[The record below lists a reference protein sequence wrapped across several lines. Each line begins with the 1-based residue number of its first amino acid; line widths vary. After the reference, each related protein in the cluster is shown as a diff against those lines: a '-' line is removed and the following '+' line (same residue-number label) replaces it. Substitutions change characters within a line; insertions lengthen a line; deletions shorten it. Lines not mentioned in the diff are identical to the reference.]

1 MIRGLKDCLPASTT
15 LYASFVSVVYL
26 DRMLMSVSPC
36 LTVMFSVLKVSST
49 IPYLSSGDLIL
60 KLLRVVIIFLLY
72 LVDGSRLFGSNFE
85 SIRDDNIKVNANP
98 VCLIKLFVFTSVE
111 YNDVISILQSVKIEI
126 QFEFRKIFCNL
137 LLGYE

>member
-1 MIRGLKDCLPASTT
+1 
-15 LYASFVSVVYL
+15 
-26 DRMLMSVSPC
+26 
-36 LTVMFSVLKVSST
+36 MFSVLKVSST